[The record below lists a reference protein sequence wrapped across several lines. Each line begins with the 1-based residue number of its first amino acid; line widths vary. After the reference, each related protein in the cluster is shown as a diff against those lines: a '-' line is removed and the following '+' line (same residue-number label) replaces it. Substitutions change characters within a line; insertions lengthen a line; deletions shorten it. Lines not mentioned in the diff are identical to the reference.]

1 MVTSY
6 GAILV
11 VIMSVIIVSFASN
24 YILTRKE
31 DSMVAVVNVSGRQRM
46 LSQRIALLSQM
57 IAVEKSSPSRRAL
70 TDQLRSAVDTMEKAH
85 LSLKA
90 GTVVPQSISKMSES
104 VHGLFFS
111 GDNAID
117 VIVPEYI
124 GRARRIISEWENIDL
139 NNPDLIQILR
149 DGPTTVIDS
158 LDNLVAQ
165 YQKEGEENI
174 ATIILIEKISLV
186 LGLLFLVLL
195 TLFVFRSLVSRVDR
209 QSKELKQSKD
219 SLINAEYL
227 AEQLRG
233 ALNEH
238 SLVSIT
244 DVKGKIVY
252 ANSKFSEVSGYSM
265 AELINVNHS
274 IIKSDVHDDAFF
286 RDLWQTISSGQIWR
300 GEICNKTRDGNR
312 YWVNSTI
319 VPFLNKD
326 TSKPEYY
333 VSIRNEITEQKEM
346 HAKMDKLFWEATAA
360 NEAKSSFLTNMSH
373 ELRTPL
379 NHIIGFSQVV
389 EMNTDDPDILKNISY
404 IRQAGDDL
412 LQKVNN
418 ILEMVSHDN
427 MVNKDVELFDI
438 VKLVDADFVEYFQSM
453 AEKSNRKF
461 TRNIPEQEIFVMA
474 NRLDLLTAFRKV
486 AKNSVQFSSDND
498 IVGVSVSPDEDIV
511 TVAIFDTGPGLP
523 DEIMSSYLTPFTIG
537 EKVTTKMNS
546 GMGLG
551 LPIARKL
558 CMQNGG
564 ELKLDSKPE
573 IGTKVIFTFPVARPE
588 TTMEGRDV
596 TPRPVNGTNDSLNI

>member
-1 MVTSY
+1 MVASF
-6 GAILV
+6 GAILI
-11 VIMSVIIVSFASN
+11 VIMSVIIVSFSSN

-31 DSMVAVVNVSGRQRM
+31 DSMVAVINVSGRQRM

-57 IAVEKSSPSRRAL
+57 IAIDISPTSRRVL
-70 TDQLRSAVDTMEKAH
+70 TDKLQSAVDLMEKSH
-85 LSLKA
+85 FSLKA
-90 GTVVPQSISKMSES
+90 GTVVPQSISEMSES
-104 VHGLFFS
+104 VHGLFFV

-117 VIVPEYI
+117 VIVPDYI
-124 GRARRIISEWENIDL
+124 RHARRIVSDWENIDL
-139 NNPDLIQILR
+139 NSPDLIHILR
-149 DGPTTVIDS
+149 DGPTIIVTS

-165 YQKEGEENI
+165 YQREGEKNI
-174 ATIILIEKISLV
+174 ATIIRIEKLSLAF
-186 LGLLFLVLL
+186 GLLFLVLL
-195 TLFVFRSLVSRVDR
+195 ALFVFRSLVSRVDK
-209 QSKELKQSKD
+209 QSKELKQSKN

-274 IIKSDVHDDAFF
+274 IIKSDMHDDAFF
-286 RDLWQTISSGQIWR
+286 KDLWQTISSGQIWR
-300 GEICNKTRDGNR
+300 GEICNKTKDGNT

-326 TSKPEYY
+326 TSRPEYY

-438 VKLVDADFVEYFQSM
+438 VKLVDADFVEYFQSI

-486 AKNSVQFSSDND
+486 AKNAVQFSSEND
-498 IVGVSVSPDEDIV
+498 IVGVSVSLDEDIV

-523 DEIMSSYLTPFTIG
+523 DEILSSYLIPFTIG

-564 ELKLDSKPE
+564 ELKLDSKPA
-573 IGTKVIFTFPVARPE
+573 IGTKVIFTFPVAQPE
-588 TTMEGRDV
+588 AMVEGKGV
-596 TPRPVNGTNDSLNI
+596 PPRPVNGANDSLNI